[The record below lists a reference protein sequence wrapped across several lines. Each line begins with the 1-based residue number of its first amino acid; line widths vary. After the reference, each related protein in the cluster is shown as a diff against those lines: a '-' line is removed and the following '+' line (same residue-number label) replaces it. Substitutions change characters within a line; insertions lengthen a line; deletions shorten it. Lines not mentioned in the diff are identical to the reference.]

1 MKLNEELA
9 LFLLDKHQPRRK
21 RLLENLLV
29 GKKTVA
35 TIYWALRYQI
45 LGYLGLG
52 RYMEITKLDFNNLEK
67 QKLVIKDENQA
78 YVLTDKG
85 YILRSKILGD
95 NLKARV
101 QEYLQEDDLVGIK
114 YNIEMDDNFN
124 VHLVAD
130 KLTFLSHKEAGVTS
144 EGGDESGNI

>member
-1 MKLNEELA
+1 MINTGTIIGKYIA
-9 LFLLDKHQPRRK
+9 AI
-21 RLLENLLV
+21 ENGIV
-29 GKKTVA
+29 VRTSSPKSQDVPV
-35 TIYWALRYQI
+35 I
-45 LGYLGLG
+45 L
-52 RYMEITKLDFNNLEK
+52 
-67 QKLVIKDENQA
+67 
-78 YVLTDKG
+78 
-85 YILRSKILGD
+85 SS

-130 KLTFLSHKEAGVTS
+130 KLTFLSRKEAGVTS

>member
-1 MKLNEELA
+1 MINTGTIIGKYIA
-9 LFLLDKHQPRRK
+9 AI
-21 RLLENLLV
+21 ENGIV
-29 GKKTVA
+29 VRISSPKSQDVP
-35 TIYWALRYQI
+35 
-45 LGYLGLG
+45 
-52 RYMEITKLDFNNLEK
+52 
-67 QKLVIKDENQA
+67 V
-78 YVLTDKG
+78 
-85 YILRSKILGD
+85 ILGD